1 MQDNFTLTEETL
13 YTYPFQPSEE
23 YHLITPPTSKYF
35 VYMEE
40 LAISPIE
47 LVISFR
53 KRPEESKKKLLGV
66 GIVLN
71 TLGIAFLNLDEA
83 QLSIKGILMEHV
95 FESTESLQNILNDH
109 YVNNALKQ
117 LYKVIG
123 SLELFGNPV
132 NLLGNIGTGVV
143 KFFDE
148 PIKGFVKGPLD
159 GVKGIGRGAGS
170 LVKHTVKGTFN
181 SVSKITGTVATG
193 ISSLSMARILM
204 VRH

>member
-1 MQDNFTLTEETL
+1 MIEVISNILKIMEKSVSFSYLHKYFYLISKSMQDNFALTEETL

-66 GIVLN
+66 GVVLN

-83 QLSIKGILMEHV
+83 
-95 FESTESLQNILNDH
+95 
-109 YVNNALKQ
+109 
-117 LYKVIG
+117 
-123 SLELFGNPV
+123 
-132 NLLGNIGTGVV
+132 
-143 KFFDE
+143 
-148 PIKGFVKGPLD
+148 
-159 GVKGIGRGAGS
+159 
-170 LVKHTVKGTFN
+170 
-181 SVSKITGTVATG
+181 
-193 ISSLSMARILM
+193 
-204 VRH
+204 